1 MRRFRSETASPYNIP
16 RPPFRR
22 LRIYSIDPSLAYS
35 LETAEIRDARIELPW
50 ETHPDDEKR
59 DGPAPGPRGEY
70 LDVID
75 YDPSTDA
82 FYKPVNLNDPYLLA
96 QDGLAPSD
104 GNPQFHQQMVY
115 AVAMRTIRNFEVA
128 LGRRALWAPR
138 RWIDNQGKHNEEY
151 VQQLRIYPHA
161 LREANAY
168 YSPEK
173 KALLFGYFQAM
184 PANPTAHLIGG
195 VVFTCLSHDVV
206 AHETAHALLDGM
218 HRRLTEPSNPDVL
231 AFHEAFAD
239 IVALFQHFSFPEVV
253 RHQISKTR
261 GDLKADNLL
270 AKLAREFG
278 RAIGRTDAL
287 RSAIGSTPDPA
298 VIDSVTE
305 PHERGAILVAAVFDA
320 FLAIYN
326 RRTADLFRL
335 STHGTGVLPEGAIHP
350 DLVSRLSSEA
360 AKAAQHVLTMCV
372 RALDYLP
379 PVDVTFGDYLRA
391 FITADFDIVPNDSL
405 GYRVAFMEAF
415 RRRGIYPRD
424 VRTLSEESLIWEGSN
439 LTSDLDNPQ
448 IILGSDVEFQMQ
460 SWNLSGRRQDIYN
473 KLKEAREKAHDIIN
487 RTRDYKQEII
497 KGLDFERKFEVHSI
511 RPVRRSGPDGQLLL
525 DMVVEIT
532 QRLPGFID
540 LSLNQ
545 CPRELKPNEEPHFWF
560 RGGCTLIVDLE
571 TGKLRY
577 CIFKNINSE
586 RRYERQR
593 TFADGKNA
601 APSLSE
607 TYFGITG
614 YHERDEV
621 FAFVHRVH
629 GRESK

>member
-1 MRRFRSETASPYNIP
+1 MRRFRSESASPYNIP

-35 LETAEIRDARIELPW
+35 LETIGIREARIEVPW
-50 ETHPDDEKR
+50 ETDPDDEKR

-75 YDPSTDA
+75 YDPASNA
-82 FYKPVNLNDPYLLA
+82 FYQPVNLNDSYLLA
-96 QDGLAPSD
+96 QDGFAPSD

-138 RWIDNQGKHNEEY
+138 RWMDNQGNHLEEY

-173 KALLFGYFQAM
+173 KALLFGYFQAT
-184 PANPTAHLIGG
+184 PANPTAHLPGG

-261 GDLKADNLL
+261 GNLNADNLL

-287 RSAIGSTPDPA
+287 RNAIGSTPDPA
-298 VIDSVTE
+298 VIDTVTE

-335 STHGTGVLPEGAIHP
+335 STHGTGVLAEGAIHP
-350 DLVSRLSSEA
+350 DLVARLSSEA
-360 AKAAQHVLTMCV
+360 AKAAQHVLTMCI

-415 RRRGIYPRD
+415 RRRGIYPKD
-424 VRTLSEESLIWEGSN
+424 VRTLSEESLLWEGSN
-439 LTSDLDNPQ
+439 LTSDIDNPQ
-448 IILGSDVEFQMQ
+448 IILGSDVDLQMQ

-497 KGLDFERKFEVHSI
+497 KGLDFGRKFEVHSI
-511 RPVRRSGPDGQLLL
+511 RPVRRSGPEGQLLL
-525 DMVVEIT
+525 NMVVEIT
-532 QRLPGFID
+532 QRRPGFID
-540 LSLNQ
+540 YSLNQ
-545 CPRELKPNEEPHFWF
+545 CPEEPQPNEEPDFWF

-577 CIFKNINSE
+577 CIFKDINSE
-586 RRYERQR
+586 RRYDRQR
-593 TFADGKNA
+593 TFVDGKNA
-601 APSLSE
+601 GPSLSE
-607 TYFGITG
+607 TYLGITG
-614 YHERDEV
+614 HHERNEV

-629 GRESK
+629 GEESK